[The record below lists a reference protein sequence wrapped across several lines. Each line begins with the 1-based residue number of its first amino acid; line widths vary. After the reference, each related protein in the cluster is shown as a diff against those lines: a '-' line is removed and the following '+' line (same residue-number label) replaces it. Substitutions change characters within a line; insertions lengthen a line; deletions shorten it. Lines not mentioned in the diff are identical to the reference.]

1 MAYRVKRRR
10 GKPVMSALQALI
22 RKVWPPDSGAYGNRL
37 LKAGC
42 LLHFCHRPVGP
53 KEHRLSQQI
62 PVVGL
67 IFFSMVGE
75 RIAPELISQAEMS
88 SEQRIAAILA
98 PTRLRARQ
106 ALFEAFTLP
115 ALDDQTDPD
124 FKIVLITSDRLP
136 QDYRARLDEISRTR
150 PYLSV
155 RAYPQTITFEDSARD
170 ALAGALGEI
179 GQDPAG
185 RVVHF
190 RLDDDDALAR
200 DFIARLR
207 TASADQPTGRV
218 VSFTQGWYVR
228 PDTGNRLA
236 AAALDYPKISI
247 GLALVTEGAAPQTIY
262 DLGKHY
268 DIPQDQV
275 CLIGGAPAWVR
286 SIHSAA
292 ESQNVRDTWMAHTTP
307 ENRHCDLDPDAFRA
321 LLAATV
327 PALDPGAVRQA
338 LRLADPVNWP
348 PV

>member
-1 MAYRVKRRR
+1 ML
-10 GKPVMSALQALI
+10 G
-22 RKVWPPDSGAYGNRL
+22 
-37 LKAGC
+37 
-42 LLHFCHRPVGP
+42 
-53 KEHRLSQQI
+53 
-62 PVVGL
+62 
-67 IFFSMVGE
+67 FS
-75 RIAPELISQAEMS
+75 S
-88 SEQRIAAILA
+88 
-98 PTRLRARQ
+98 
-106 ALFEAFTLP
+106 
-115 ALDDQTDPD
+115 
-124 FKIVLITSDRLP
+124 LP
-136 QDYRARLDEISRTR
+136 QDYRARLDEILRTR

-155 RAYPQTITFEDSARD
+155 RAYPPTITFEDSARD

-262 DLGKHY
+262 DLGNHY

-307 ENRHCDLDPDAFRA
+307 ENRHFTALIPMPFGRFWPPLFRPSIR
-321 LLAATV
+321 V
-327 PALDPGAVRQA
+327 PSG
-338 LRLADPVNWP
+338 RLCGWPIRSIWP